1 MLHLLSHAVN
11 PRLDLARCLLNWH
24 DISVHLREPPRRRI
38 LQVEAIEDMLDSR
51 LS

>member
-1 MLHLLSHAVN
+1 MLHLLSSAIN

-24 DISVHLREPPRRRI
+24 DISTRLKEPPRRRI
-38 LQVEAIEDMLDSR
+38 LQVESLDEMFDT